1 MNTDAPIEAPVSI
14 SRDALREAQMVAIWL
29 RTKLEGPEGA
39 EFKLLLS
46 TDEGR
51 EEIVRRA
58 RASEDEMRAALERD
72 RERVAATLA
81 DLLAEG
87 PPIPPIPPPPLLTLP
102 GERTDR
108 AYRRQQWQKAR
119 KRGAGFTR

>member
-1 MNTDAPIEAPVSI
+1 MNADAPIEAPVSI
-14 SRDALREAQMVAIWL
+14 SRDALREAQMIAIWL
-29 RTKLEGPEGA
+29 RAKLEGPDGD

-58 RASEDEMRAALERD
+58 RASEDEMRAAID
-72 RERVAATLA
+72 RERLAATLS
-81 DLLAEG
+81 DFLAER
-87 PPIPPIPPPPLLTLP
+87 PPIPPPILP
-102 GERTDR
+102 ALVGERTDR

-119 KRGAGFTR
+119 KRGAGYTR